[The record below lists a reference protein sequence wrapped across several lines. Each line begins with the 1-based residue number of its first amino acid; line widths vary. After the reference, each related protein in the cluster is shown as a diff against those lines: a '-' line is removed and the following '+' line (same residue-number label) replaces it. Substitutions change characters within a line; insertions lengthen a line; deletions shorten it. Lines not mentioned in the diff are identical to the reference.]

1 VIGMRLAAARS
12 RIGRANC
19 RVGSVRHVRTTAK
32 KRGKVVGQNPK
43 AGSVKDRGFKV
54 KLVVGRR

>member
-1 VIGMRLAAARS
+1 
-12 RIGRANC
+12 
-19 RVGSVRHVRTTAK
+19 VRTKAK
-32 KRGKVVGQNPK
+32 KRGKVVAQNPK

>member
-1 VIGMRLAAARS
+1 
-12 RIGRANC
+12 
-19 RVGSVRHVRTTAK
+19 VRTNAQ
-32 KRGKVVGQNPK
+32 KRGKVIAQSPK